1 MSKTGLIR
9 EKYCILNKDKLRKKD
24 YMRIGVIEE
33 ELREIELEETHAKI
47 VDLHRENVHIN
58 AKENKTREDYERVAE
73 IDLELKKYGHV
84 LYMLLGRL

>member
-1 MSKTGLIR
+1 MSKTDLIR
-9 EKYCILNKDKLRKKD
+9 EKYYILNKNKLRKKD

-33 ELREIELEETHAKI
+33 ELREIELEETHVKI
-47 VDLHRENVHIN
+47 VDLHRENLHIN